1 MVVVLG
7 WPLDLLIS
15 SSLDDSVGCMELA
28 RVAVQASRYC

>member
-1 MVVVLG
+1 MVVLD

-28 RVAVQASRYC
+28 QVAVQASWYC